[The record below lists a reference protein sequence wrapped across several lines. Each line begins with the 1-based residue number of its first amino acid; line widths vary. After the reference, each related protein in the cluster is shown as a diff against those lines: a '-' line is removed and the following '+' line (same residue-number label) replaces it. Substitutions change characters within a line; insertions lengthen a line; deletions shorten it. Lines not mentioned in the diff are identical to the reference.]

1 MMKEV
6 FRTVNGFWDL
16 NMEELLH
23 HLEKRIKELVDQH
36 DKLRYSSLQS
46 CQDKSLA
53 AKEKDSLL
61 ARQQKAISQI
71 ETLVARLKA
80 IEKQL

>member
-46 CQDKSLA
+46 SQDKSLA

>member
-1 MMKEV
+1 
-6 FRTVNGFWDL
+6 
-16 NMEELLH
+16 MEELLH
-23 HLEKRIKELVDQH
+23 SLEKRIRELVDQH

-46 CQDKSLA
+46 SQGKSLA